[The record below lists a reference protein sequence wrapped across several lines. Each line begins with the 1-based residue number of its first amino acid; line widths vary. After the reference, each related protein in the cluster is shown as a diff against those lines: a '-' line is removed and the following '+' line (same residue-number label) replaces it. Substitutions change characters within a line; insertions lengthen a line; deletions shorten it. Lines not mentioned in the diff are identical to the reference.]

1 MIRPMDSDVTA
12 LSSVVAEGHHA
23 SQFVSSTLSIHSL
36 RRVFPST
43 VAVKATL
50 TPPPLCSLFRL
61 RLTRS
66 LRSLLPSQRADRPT
80 SVSGLMQPWFFVG
93 TSSIAIHAWR
103 RNSGP
108 EARLTDRPEF
118 CPTLPHAP
126 T

>member
-43 VAVKATL
+43 VTVTVKAIL

-66 LRSLLPSQRADRPT
+66 LRSLPFFHLRGLIDPPRFRA
-80 SVSGLMQPWFFVG
+80 
-93 TSSIAIHAWR
+93 
-103 RNSGP
+103 
-108 EARLTDRPEF
+108 
-118 CPTLPHAP
+118 
-126 T
+126 